1 MKKTINVCV
10 NGKKNSSVQ
19 ISLDEATV
27 IENVDKTIIAV
38 SEKIQKNEILPDKY
52 ADTVKALATLVEARA
67 ELI

>member
-1 MKKTINVCV
+1 MEKTINVCV
-10 NGKKNSSVQ
+10 NGKEISSVQ

-27 IENVDKTIIAV
+27 IENVDKTIITV
-38 SEKIQKNEILPDKY
+38 SEKIQKNEILQDKY